1 MKESSYHDTKI
12 AAYYQEV
19 RWLEDKFD
27 GLELN
32 HIPRRL
38 NEAADTLAKAAS
50 SREPVPTGV
59 FASDQHKPSVRYAG
73 SEQADDG
80 PSSPTPA
87 ADPPTAPSDPEV
99 MELEEDPAVESD
111 PPDDWRTLY
120 LDYLL
125 RDILPADKTEAR
137 WLTRCAKSFVLV
149 EGELYKLSHIGIL
162 QLCIP
167 SEQGKLL
174 LSNIHSGVCGHHA
187 TPRTLVGNAFR
198 QGFYWLL
205 HPPTCSFNRI

>member
-1 MKESSYHDTKI
+1 MKESSCHDAKM
-12 AAYYQEV
+12 AAYCQEV

-38 NEAADTLAKAAS
+38 NEAADTLAKVAS
-50 SREPVPTGV
+50 SRELVPAGV
-59 FASDQHKPSVRYAG
+59 FASDQHKPSVCYMG

-80 PSSPTPA
+80 PSSPTPGA
-87 ADPPTAPSDPEV
+87 SPPTAPPDLEV

-111 PPDDWRTLY
+111 PPDDWRMLY

-125 RDILPADKTEAR
+125 RDTLPADKMEAR
-137 WLTRCAKSFVLV
+137 RLARRAKSFVLV
-149 EGELYKLSHIGIL
+149 EGKLYKRSHTGIQ

-167 SEQGKLL
+167 SE
-174 LSNIHSGVCGHHA
+174 
-187 TPRTLVGNAFR
+187 
-198 QGFYWLL
+198 
-205 HPPTCSFNRI
+205 